1 MLAEFLRFVKSQQL
15 FKQGEPLLVAVSGGK
30 DSVCLAHLL
39 SLAEFNFSI
48 AHCNFK
54 LRGME
59 SDGDTYFVKQFAQE
73 LGVDFY
79 QKDFDTLEYA
89 EEKKISIQ
97 EAARE
102 LRYAWFREL
111 KEQKGF
117 AKILT
122 AHHLDDSVETFFINL
137 FRSSGISGLTGISAI
152 SEDIVRPLL
161 FASRNDIDNHIQT
174 FNLAYR
180 EDSSNASDA
189 YLRNKIRYT
198 IIPQIQNLD
207 NRSYK
212 GLLQSIEFLK
222 SDYTLFQYLIQ
233 KETEHLIKND
243 ADKIIIDLPLLK
255 RHAMAEALL
264 FQILKPL
271 GFHKNEIN
279 KILNC
284 EESGKQFYTS
294 THRALVNRNEFI
306 ISKVTKNDVL
316 TSTYIEEDDETEIF
330 YPIKLRIEKLEKKQ
344 VEFSSDKNIVYVNAD
359 KLIWPIEIRK
369 WQVGDSFVP
378 LGMKGR
384 KKVSDFLI
392 DEKVS
397 LLEKGKT
404 YVLLSANEIV
414 WLIGHRIS
422 NHYKITEDTI
432 KVLKL
437 ELIPENI

>member
-54 LRGME
+54 LRGKE
-59 SDGDTYFVKQFAQE
+59 SDEDAYFVKQFAQE

-79 QKDFDTLEYA
+79 QKDFDTANYA
-89 EEKKISIQ
+89 DEKKISIQ

-111 KEQKGF
+111 KKQKGF
-117 AKILT
+117 SKILT
-122 AHHLDDSVETFFINL
+122 AHHQDDSVETFFINL

-161 FASRNDIDNHIQT
+161 FASRQDIDKHIQT

-180 EDSSNASDA
+180 EDSSNANYV
-189 YLRNKIRYT
+189 YLRNKIRHT
-198 IIPQIQNLD
+198 IIPKIQDLD

-222 SDYTLFQYLIQ
+222 NDYSLFQFLLH
-233 KETEHLIKND
+233 KETAAFVKKEV
-243 ADKIIIDLPLLK
+243 DKIIIDLPLLK
-255 RHAMAEALL
+255 QHAMAEALL
-264 FQILKPL
+264 FQIMKPF
-271 GFHKNEIN
+271 GFHKNEIY

-284 EESGKQFYTS
+284 VESGKQFYTS
-294 THRALVNRNEFI
+294 THRALVNRNELI
-306 ISKVTKNDVL
+306 ISKRTENDVL
-316 TSTYIEEDDETEIF
+316 TSTFIEEDETEIF
-330 YPIKLRIEKLEKKQ
+330 YPLKLSFEKLEKKQ
-344 VEFSSDKNIVYVNAD
+344 VEFSEDKNIVYLDAD
-359 KLIWPIEIRK
+359 KLKWPLELRK
-369 WQVGDSFVP
+369 WRAGDSFVP

-397 LLEKGKT
+397 LMDKENT
-404 YVLLSANEIV
+404 FVLISANEIV

-432 KVLKL
+432 NILKL